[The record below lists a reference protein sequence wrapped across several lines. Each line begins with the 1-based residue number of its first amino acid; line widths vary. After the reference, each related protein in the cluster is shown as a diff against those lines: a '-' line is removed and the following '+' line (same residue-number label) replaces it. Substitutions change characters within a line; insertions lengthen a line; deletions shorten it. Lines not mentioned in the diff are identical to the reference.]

1 MRVRIIVPGKLF
13 LDQEV
18 DKITAPGAEGSFQIL
33 PRHIDV
39 VWTLQSGIL
48 IVTTGKK
55 DTYFAINQGVLVK
68 EKDLVQISS
77 YQVVESASLE
87 ELQETVEKNFR
98 NLDEEEEKL
107 SRILDKLEADTLI
120 RLAELE

>member
-1 MRVRIIVPGKLF
+1 MRVRIVVPGKLL
-13 LDQEV
+13 LDQKI

-39 VWTLQSGIL
+39 VSTLQSGIL
-48 IVTTGKK
+48 ILTTGKK
-55 DTYFAINQGVLVK
+55 ENYFAINQGVLVK

-77 YQVVESASLE
+77 YQVVESTSLE
-87 ELQETVEKNFR
+87 ELQQTVEENFR
-98 NLDEEEEKL
+98 NLDEQEKKL
-107 SRILDKLEADTLI
+107 SRILAKLEADTLI

>member
-1 MRVRIIVPGKLF
+1 MRVRIVVPGKLL
-13 LDQEV
+13 LDQET

-39 VWTLQSGIL
+39 VSTLQSGIL
-48 IVTTGKK
+48 ILTTDKK
-55 DTYFAINQGVLVK
+55 ERYFAINQGVLVK

-77 YQVVESASLE
+77 YQVVESTSLE
-87 ELQETVEKNFR
+87 ELQQTVEENFR
-98 NLDEEEEKL
+98 NLDEQEKKL

>member
-1 MRVRIIVPGKLF
+1 MRVRIVVPGKLL
-13 LDQEV
+13 LDQET

-39 VWTLQSGIL
+39 VSTLQSGIL
-48 IVTTGKK
+48 ILTTDEKER
-55 DTYFAINQGVLVK
+55 YFAINQGVLVK

-77 YQVVESASLE
+77 YQVVESTSLE
-87 ELQETVEKNFR
+87 ELQKTVEENFR
-98 NLDEEEEKL
+98 NLDEQEKKL

>member
-1 MRVRIIVPGKLF
+1 MRVRIVVPGRLF
-13 LDQEV
+13 LDEDM

-33 PRHIDV
+33 PRHMDV

-48 IVTTGKK
+48 TLTK
-55 DTYFAINQGVLVK
+55 DDEDSYYAINQGVLVK

-77 YQVVESASLE
+77 YQIVGSESLDK
-87 ELQETVEKNFR
+87 LHKTVEENFR
-98 NLDEEEEKL
+98 NLDEKEK
-107 SRILDKLEADTLI
+107 RMNHILDKLEADTLI

>member
-1 MRVRIIVPGKLF
+1 MRVRIVVPGKLL
-13 LDQEV
+13 LDQEI

-39 VWTLQSGIL
+39 VSTLQSGIL
-48 IVTTGKK
+48 ILKTGKNES
-55 DTYFAINQGVLVK
+55 YFAINQGVLVK

-77 YQVVESASLE
+77 YQVVESTSLE
-87 ELQETVEKNFR
+87 ELQQTVEENFR
-98 NLDEEEEKL
+98 NLDEQEKKL

>member
-13 LDQEV
+13 LDQEI

-48 IVTTGKK
+48 IVTTEKK
-55 DTYFAINQGVLVK
+55 DTYLAINQGVLVK

-77 YQVVESASLE
+77 YQVVESTSLE

-98 NLDEEEEKL
+98 NLDEEEKKL

>member
-1 MRVRIIVPGKLF
+1 MRVRIVVPGKLL
-13 LDQEV
+13 LDQEI

-39 VWTLQSGIL
+39 VSTLQSGIL
-48 IVTTGKK
+48 ILTTDKNES
-55 DTYFAINQGVLVK
+55 YFAINQGVLVK

-77 YQVVESASLE
+77 YHVVESTSLE
-87 ELQETVEKNFR
+87 ELQQTVEENFR
-98 NLDEEEEKL
+98 NLDEQEKKL

>member
-48 IVTTGKK
+48 IVTAGKK

-77 YQVVESASLE
+77 YQVVESTSLE

-98 NLDEEEEKL
+98 ILDEEEKKL

>member
-48 IVTTGKK
+48 IVTTGEK

-68 EKDLVQISS
+68 EKDLIQISS
-77 YQVVESASLE
+77 YQVVESTSLE

-98 NLDEEEEKL
+98 ILDEEEKKL

>member
-1 MRVRIIVPGKLF
+1 MRVRIVVPGKLL
-13 LDQEV
+13 LDQEI

-39 VWTLQSGIL
+39 VSTLQSGIL
-48 IVTTGKK
+48 ILKTGKIES
-55 DTYFAINQGVLVK
+55 YFAINQGVLVK

-77 YQVVESASLE
+77 YHVVESTSLE
-87 ELQETVEKNFR
+87 ELQQTVEENFR
-98 NLDEEEEKL
+98 NLDEQEKKL